1 MAVPVSPARMA
12 AWLDDLMGDDWDS
25 VRALSEAIKSD
36 NGGQGPSHQ
45 TLMNLLDPN
54 RTTRVEEHTIAAIA
68 AFFRQDPHSVERAL
82 GITLSPSSQ
91 VVLQVNRIEG
101 LRELAILAAQL
112 PACQLLEIQEKIR
125 QAVANG
131 ANQEPAP
138 PAPVPRD
145 SA

>member
-1 MAVPVSPARMA
+1 MAVPVSPARVA
-12 AWLDDLMGDDWDS
+12 AWLDNLMGSDWDS
-25 VRALSEAIKSD
+25 VRALSEAIRGD

-45 TLMNLLDPN
+45 TLMNLLDPT
-54 RTTRVEEHTIAAIA
+54 RTTRVEEHTITAIA
-68 AFFRQDPHSVERAL
+68 GFFRQDPVSVERAL
-82 GITLSPSSQ
+82 GIALSPTSQ

-131 ANQEPAP
+131 PVQEPAP
-138 PAPVPRD
+138 PTVMPRD